1 VQQQQHLLLFI
12 FYGKMLKK
20 EKKKSKRCFQV
31 MRGFYRIE
39 EGVFFLKEKEKKR
52 RKISVIPLVM
62 CSLLSVC
69 VLERNDWSSGTP
81 SRFGAPPQSLDLV
94 HHFNP
99 FTINYSINNNKT
111 KQNKKKGR

>member
-1 VQQQQHLLLFI
+1 
-12 FYGKMLKK
+12 M
-20 EKKKSKRCFQV
+20 
-31 MRGFYRIE
+31 
-39 EGVFFLKEKEKKR
+39 KEKEKKR

-111 KQNKKKGR
+111 KQNKRVGKRMKDDKEEEEVFFYKQPKCLKNI